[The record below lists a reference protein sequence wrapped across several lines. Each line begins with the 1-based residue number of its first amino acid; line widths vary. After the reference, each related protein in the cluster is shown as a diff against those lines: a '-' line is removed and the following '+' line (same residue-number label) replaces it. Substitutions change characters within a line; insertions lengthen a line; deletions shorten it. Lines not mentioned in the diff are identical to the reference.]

1 MVTNT
6 SVVTDTRHGCLEQ
19 EGLTGKD
26 KRSYSGVMEI
36 YSRFFFL
43 SVELLPFIFFNINLF
58 ILIGY

>member
-43 SVELLPFIFFNINLF
+43 SVELLLRM
-58 ILIGY
+58 